1 MIHAASAHGVVP
13 HGPGRRPRA
22 LLVGAL
28 PGVRGRR
35 VLRKSLEVV
44 EAGAF
49 DAVHALES
57 SRAEVVVID
66 SAVPAG
72 AMGAVLERLRSMAE
86 ASRPAVV
93 MVTSPGRR
101 LRLTP
106 ARQAAIDDF
115 VSGSLG
121 ERQMVERITAALRA
135 RGWMAELSRKNE
147 ELQSL
152 YHRLEVLADRMAEE
166 LRLASNVQRS
176 LMPAPIQ
183 HDHLEVAREFIPFRE
198 IGGDYYDFLPVGPH
212 RLAFAIGDV
221 MGKGVPAALLAANLK
236 ASIRAQVEDGD
247 PHPDALVARVNRM
260 FWEVVPSG
268 LFSTL
273 FYAVIDLEGSRVDY
287 VNAGHNH
294 PFLVRPDGAV
304 TDLKA
309 GGTALGLVEDSRYE
323 TGSVGIAK
331 DDLLVFYSDGVIDR
345 SDERGELYGIERLK
359 EAAVRSRRDSARII
373 LYSLLGEVQGWSG
386 GMPPED
392 DATLVVAKAR

>member
-1 MIHAASAHGVVP
+1 VIHTGSVPGV
-13 HGPGRRPRA
+13 GPVAGRRPRA
-22 LLVGAL
+22 LLVGIL
-28 PGVRGRR
+28 PGFRDRR

-49 DAVHALES
+49 DAVHALDVS
-57 SRAEVVVID
+57 HPEVVIID

-72 AMGAVLERLRSMAE
+72 PMGAVLERLQAMQE
-86 ASRPAVV
+86 PSRPAVV

-106 ARQAAIDDF
+106 TRQAAVDDF
-115 VSGSLG
+115 VSGTLG
-121 ERQMVERITAALRA
+121 ERQVVERITAALRV
-135 RGWMAELSRKNE
+135 RGWMAELNRKNE

-183 HDHLEVAREFIPFRE
+183 HAHLEVAREFIPFRE
-198 IGGDYYDFLPVGPH
+198 IGGDYYDFVPIGPH

-247 PHPDALVARVNRM
+247 LRPDALVARVNRM

-273 FYAVIDLEGSRVDY
+273 FYAVIDLEDLRIDY
-287 VNAGHNH
+287 VNAGHHH

-304 TDLKA
+304 SDLTE
-309 GGTALGLVEDSRYE
+309 GGTVLGLVEDSLYE
-323 TGSVGIAK
+323 MGSVGIEK
-331 DDLLVFYSDGVIDR
+331 GDLLVFYSDGVIDR
-345 SDERGELYGIERLK
+345 PDPRGELYGIERLK
-359 EAAVRSRRDSARII
+359 EATVRGRRDSARIT

-386 GMPPED
+386 GVPPED

>member
-1 MIHAASAHGVVP
+1 MHVGSAPGAGPAA
-13 HGPGRRPRA
+13 GRRPRA

-28 PGVRGRR
+28 SGFRGRR
-35 VLRKSLEVV
+35 VLRRSLEVV
-44 EAGAF
+44 EASPF
-49 DAVHALES
+49 DAVQAIDLSHP
-57 SRAEVVVID
+57 EVVVID
-66 SAVPAG
+66 SAVPSAP
-72 AMGAVLERLRSMAE
+72 MVAVLERLRAMVEPA
-86 ASRPAVV
+86 RPAVV

-115 VSGSLG
+115 VSGDLG
-121 ERQMVERITAALRA
+121 ERQVGERIAAALRA
-135 RGWMAELSRKNE
+135 RAWMAELNRKNE

-152 YHRLEVLADRMAEE
+152 YHRLEVMADRMAEE

-183 HDHLEVAREFIPFRE
+183 HAHLEVAREFIPFRE
-198 IGGDYYDFLPVGPH
+198 IGGDYYDFLPIGPH

-247 PHPDALVARVNRM
+247 LRPHALVARVNRM
-260 FWEVVPSG
+260 FWEVVPNG

-273 FYAVIDLEGSRVDY
+273 FYAVINLESSRIDY
-287 VNAGHNH
+287 VNAGHHH
-294 PFLVRPDGAV
+294 PFLVRPDGAIS
-304 TDLKA
+304 DLTE
-309 GGTALGLVEDSRYE
+309 GGTVLGLVEDSAYE
-323 TGSVGIAK
+323 TGSVGIEAG
-331 DDLLVFYSDGVIDR
+331 DLLVFYSDGVIDR
-345 SDERGELYGIERLK
+345 SDARGELYGIERLK
-359 EAAVRSRRDSARII
+359 EAAVRSRRDSARIT

-386 GMPPED
+386 GVAPED

>member
-1 MIHAASAHGVVP
+1 VIQAESVRAATPAV
-13 HGPGRRPRA
+13 GRRPRA

-28 PGVRGRR
+28 PGFRGRR

-44 EAGAF
+44 EAGA
-49 DAVHALES
+49 DAAVHALDAS
-57 SRAEVVVID
+57 HPEVVVID

-72 AMGAVLERLRSMAE
+72 PMGAVLERLRIMDGA
-86 ASRPAVV
+86 ARPAVV

-106 ARQAAIDDF
+106 ARQATIDDF
-115 VSGSLG
+115 VSGTLG
-121 ERQMVERITAALRA
+121 ERQVVERITAALRV
-135 RGWMAELSRKNE
+135 RGWMAELNRKNE

-183 HDHLEVAREFIPFRE
+183 HAHLEVAREFIPFRE
-198 IGGDYYDFLPVGPH
+198 IGGDYYDFLPIGPH

-247 PHPDALVARVNRM
+247 LCPDALVARVNRM
-260 FWEVVPSG
+260 FWEVVPNG

-273 FYAVIDLEGSRVDY
+273 FYAVIDLERSRIDY
-287 VNAGHNH
+287 VNAGHHH

-304 TDLKA
+304 SDLTQ
-309 GGTALGLVEDSRYE
+309 GGTVLGLVEDSEYE
-323 TGSVGIAK
+323 TGSVGIEK
-331 DDLLVFYSDGVIDR
+331 GDLLVFYSDGVIDR
-345 SDERGELYGIERLK
+345 SDERGEMYGIERLK
-359 EAAVRSRRDSARII
+359 EAAVRSRRDSARIT

-386 GMPPED
+386 GVPPED